1 MKPITFALF
10 FGNRGFF
17 PEALIAGA
25 RQQIQARLE
34 KLGYRTLAM
43 PVSATPFGAVESVAD
58 GVKYAALLAEK
69 RGLAVYFIIRKGEGF
84 ETRHTPGF
92 DAYLKLD

>member
-25 RQQIQARLE
+25 RQQIQSRLE

-43 PVSATPFGAVESVAD
+43 PVSLAGRRRAD
-58 GVKYAALLAEK
+58 SRSRLSRRAG
-69 RGLAVYFIIRKGEGF
+69 
-84 ETRHTPGF
+84 
-92 DAYLKLD
+92 